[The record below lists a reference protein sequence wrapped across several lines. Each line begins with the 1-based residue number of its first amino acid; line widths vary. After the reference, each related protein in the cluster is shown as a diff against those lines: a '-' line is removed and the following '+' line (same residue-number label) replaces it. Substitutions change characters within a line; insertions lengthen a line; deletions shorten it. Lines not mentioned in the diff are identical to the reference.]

1 MPVVLNEIKQA
12 ETILEKGEVGNKPTS
27 TLFLLSKYYR
37 QKLKLSEKKTSE
49 KLNEFM
55 NSNYKNY
62 NPVLWEDIIED
73 ISRKGKKYELRNVEH
88 IGITQSE
95 LDIIESAKT
104 KNHKKLLFTMLCFA
118 KLYNITSPN
127 NNNWINAD
135 IKEIF
140 KTARVIVKHREDKF
154 LLLNDLE
161 SNGYISFSSKND
173 NLNMKINFIDNTN
186 NPILYI
192 TDFRELGYEYL
203 NYIKNGTFT
212 RCKVWD
218 RLIRKASKNIQYCAE
233 CKEDKKLEKYIKYNQ
248 KRNTTTFLNS

>member
-37 QKLKLSEKKTSE
+37 QKLKLSENKTSE

-55 NSNYKNY
+55 DNNYKNY

-73 ISRKGKKYELRNVEH
+73 ISRKGKKYELRNIEH

-95 LDIIESAKT
+95 LDTIESTKT

-118 KLYNITSPN
+118 KLYNIISIN
-127 NNNWINAD
+127 NNNWINSD

-173 NLNMKINFIDNTN
+173 NLNMKINFIDTIN
-186 NPILYI
+186 NSILYI

-203 NYIKNGTFT
+203 NYIKDGKFT
-212 RCKVWD
+212 RCKICN
-218 RLIRKASKNIQYCAE
+218 RLIRKTSKNIQYCTE
-233 CKEDKKLEKYIKYNQ
+233 CKEDKRLET
-248 KRNTTTFLNS
+248 KRKWWSNKE

>member
-1 MPVVLNEIKQA
+1 MSVVLNETKQA

-37 QKLKLSEKKTSE
+37 QKLKLSENKTSE

-55 NSNYKNY
+55 NNNYKNY

-73 ISRKGKKYELRNVEH
+73 ISRKGKKYELRNIEH
-88 IGITQSE
+88 IRITQSE
-95 LDIIESAKT
+95 LDTIESAKT

-118 KLYNITSPN
+118 KLYNITSTN
-127 NNNWINAD
+127 NNNWINSD

-173 NLNMKINFIDNTN
+173 NLNMKINFIDTIN
-186 NPILYI
+186 NSILYI

-203 NYIKNGTFT
+203 NYIKDGKFT
-212 RCKVWD
+212 RCKICN
-218 RLIRKASKNIQYCAE
+218 RLIRKTSKNIQYCTE
-233 CKEDKKLEKYIKYNQ
+233 CKEDKRLET
-248 KRNTTTFLNS
+248 KRKWWSNKE

>member
-37 QKLKLSEKKTSE
+37 QKLKLSENKTSE

-55 NSNYKNY
+55 DNNYKNY

-73 ISRKGKKYELRNVEH
+73 ISRKGKKYELRNIEH

-95 LDIIESAKT
+95 LDTIESTKT

-118 KLYNITSPN
+118 KLYNIISIN
-127 NNNWINAD
+127 NNNWVNSD

-140 KTARVIVKHREDKF
+140 KTARVIVKHRDDKF

-173 NLNMKINFIDNTN
+173 NLNMKINFIDNVN
-186 NPILYI
+186 DPILYI

-203 NYIKNGTFT
+203 NYTKDGNFT
-212 RCKVWD
+212 RCKICN
-218 RLIRKASKNIQYCAE
+218 RLIRKTSKNIQYCAE
-233 CKEDKKLEKYIKYNQ
+233 CKEDKRLET
-248 KRNTTTFLNS
+248 KRKWWSNKE

>member
-12 ETILEKGEVGNKPTS
+12 EIILEKGEVGNKPTS

-37 QKLKLSEKKTSE
+37 QKLKLSENKTSE

-55 NSNYKNY
+55 YNNYKNY

-73 ISRKGKKYELRNVEH
+73 ISRKGKKYELRNIEH

-95 LDIIESAKT
+95 LDTIESTKT

-118 KLYNITSPN
+118 KLYNIISIN
-127 NNNWINAD
+127 NNNWINSD

-140 KTARVIVKHREDKF
+140 KTARVIVKHRDDKF

-173 NLNMKINFIDNTN
+173 NLNMKINFIDNVN
-186 NPILYI
+186 DPILYI

-203 NYIKNGTFT
+203 NYIKDGKFT
-212 RCKVWD
+212 RCKICN
-218 RLIRKASKNIQYCAE
+218 RLIRKTSKNIQYCTE
-233 CKEDKKLEKYIKYNQ
+233 CKEDKRLET
-248 KRNTTTFLNS
+248 KRKWWSNKE

>member
-12 ETILEKGEVGNKPTS
+12 EMILEKGEVGNKPTS

-55 NSNYKNY
+55 NTNYKNY
-62 NPVLWEDIIED
+62 NPVLWENIIED
-73 ISRKGKKYELRNVEH
+73 ISRKGKKYELRNVESV
-88 IGITQSE
+88 GITQSE
-95 LDIIESAKT
+95 LNRIKSAKT
-104 KNHKKLLFTMLCFA
+104 KNHKKILFTMLCFA

-127 NNNWINAD
+127 NNNWVNAD

-173 NLNMKINFIDNTN
+173 NLNMKINFIDNIN
-186 NPILYI
+186 ESILYI
-192 TDFRELGYEYL
+192 IDFRELGYEYL
-203 NYIKNGTFT
+203 NYIKDGNFT
-212 RCKVWD
+212 RCKICD
-218 RLIRKASKNIQYCAE
+218 RLIRKTSKNIQYCAE
-233 CKEDKKLEKYIKYNQ
+233 CKEVKKLEKYIKYNQ
-248 KRNTTTFLNS
+248 KRN

>member
-55 NSNYKNY
+55 NTNYKNY
-62 NPVLWEDIIED
+62 NPVLWENIIED
-73 ISRKGKKYELRNVEH
+73 ISRKGKKYELRNVES

-95 LDIIESAKT
+95 LNRIKSAKT
-104 KNHKKLLFTMLCFA
+104 KNHKKILFTMLCFA

-127 NNNWINAD
+127 NNNWVNAD

-173 NLNMKINFIDNTN
+173 NLNMKINFIDNIN
-186 NPILYI
+186 ESILYI
-192 TDFRELGYEYL
+192 MDFRELGYEYL
-203 NYIKNGTFT
+203 NYIKDGKFT
-212 RCKVWD
+212 RCNICD
-218 RLIRKASKNIQYCAE
+218 RLIRNTTKSIHYCAE
-233 CKEDKKLEKYIKYNQ
+233 CKEAKKLEKYIKYNQ
-248 KRNTTTFLNS
+248 KRN